1 MTAHAFW
8 AGPLLALLAF
18 AEGLAVVGSFVPGS
32 IILFT
37 IGTSAGAAHLNVTSM
52 VVWAT
57 VGAWLG
63 DTLSYWLGKRHG
75 SRMLAMRPF
84 AYKPQWTERARSLL
98 ERRGDIAVIVRA
110 LGAAPAR
117 ADSAAGRHVAS
128 GIGALRAGRPFRLR
142 GMGRGAPGQWRPARP
157 LDDRRRCAAN
167 PVGSLHPLTRRPS
180 GRTHSKGPSQ
190 DICGGPWCSP

>member
-8 AGPLLALLAF
+8 AGPLLALVAF

-57 VGAWLG
+57 AGAWIG

-98 ERRGDIAVIVRA
+98 ERRGDIAVIVGRWVPPLRA
-110 LGAAPAR
+110 LIPLLAGMSRLGLVRFVLADFFACAVWAAAHLV
-117 ADSAAGRHVAS
+117 S
-128 GIGALRAGRPFRLR
+128 GALLGHSMTNGGVL
-142 GMGRGAPGQWRPARP
+142 QTLW
-157 LDDRRRCAAN
+157 D
-167 PVGSLHPLTRRPS
+167 HLT
-180 GRTHSKGPSQ
+180 H
-190 DICGGPWCSP
+190 